1 MTLQQ
6 SLFPAEGSDAILLL
20 LPSFLNISM
29 ALLGSFSSSILPET
43 RWLHWKLHTS
53 LGAPWIFTRAQRC
66 ALFFPVLLQT
76 SPEIVFACL
85 MGTELTCIIPNLTSF
100 FLYIMNSFFYFSEWK
115 IVFFSVFVFRIS
127 FAAHYPWVAL
137 YQEIFLDLFVT
148 AAVIIPLSAL
158 SWKTQISAKILMRL
172 LITALTDLYTDK
184 PEAAHSKPAGM
195 RKHCNDKGKDLK

>member
-85 MGTELTCIIPNLTSF
+85 MGTELTCITPNLTSF
-100 FLYIMNSFFYFSEWK
+100 FLYRMNSFL
-115 IVFFSVFVFRIS
+115 FFRMKNCFLLCLCVQNFFCCSLAMSRSVPGDLSRS
-127 FAAHYPWVAL
+127 FCNCCSHYP
-137 YQEIFLDLFVT
+137 FVCLVMENTDFSKDSHET
-148 AAVIIPLSAL
+148 ADNS
-158 SWKTQISAKILMRL
+158 
-172 LITALTDLYTDK
+172 TDRSV
-184 PEAAHSKPAGM
+184 H
-195 RKHCNDKGKDLK
+195 